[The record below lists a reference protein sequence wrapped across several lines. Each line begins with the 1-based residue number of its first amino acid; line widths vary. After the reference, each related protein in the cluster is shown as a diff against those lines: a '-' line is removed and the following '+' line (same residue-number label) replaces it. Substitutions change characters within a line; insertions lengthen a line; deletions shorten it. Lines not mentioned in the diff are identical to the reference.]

1 MKKNIKT
8 RFAPSPTGLFHI
20 GSARSALFNYLYAK
34 KHDGEFILRI
44 EDTDKERS
52 KPEFETNIQES
63 LSWLSLQWDSFHKQS
78 DRTEIYQEAI
88 RELLENE
95 KAYISKEKKEGGR
108 SEVIRFK
115 NPNKKIEF
123 QDSIR
128 GKVTFDT
135 SDLGDFVI
143 AKSETEP
150 LYHLT
155 VVVDDYEMKISNV
168 IRAEEHIS
176 NTPRQI
182 LILEALKYPRPQY
195 AHIPLILA
203 PDRSKLSKRHGAVSV
218 MEYKEKGY
226 LPEAVV
232 NYLALLG
239 WNPGTDQEIFRINE
253 LIESFSLESVQK
265 GGSIFDEEKLRWIN
279 KNHLNKFIPG
289 DEQYNEF
296 KDRFLN
302 SKLYEKKQWS
312 FSDEYLQSVWKVFK
326 ERINVYED
334 IDTLLENKEFDYF
347 FEKPESYKPEEILWK
362 EQKKEDAQSH
372 LNYVIEKIKLINEKS
387 FDEDTVKKSIW
398 DYSSEK
404 GRGDVLWPM
413 RYALSGR
420 KKSPDPFVLASVLG
434 KKEALERLKMAS
446 EAL

>member
-1 MKKNIKT
+1 MKNIKT

-44 EDTDKERS
+44 EDTDRERS
-52 KPEFETNIQES
+52 KPEFESNIQDS

-88 RELLENE
+88 RELIENE
-95 KAYISKEKKEGGR
+95 KAYISKEEKEGGR

-115 NPNKKIEF
+115 NPNRTIEF
-123 QDSIR
+123 DDLIR

-155 VVVDDYEMKISNV
+155 VVVDDYEMQITNV

-182 LILEALKYPRPQY
+182 LILEALKYPRPMY

-253 LIESFSLESVQK
+253 LVDAFSLEAVQK

-279 KNHLNKFIPG
+279 KNHLNKFIPSE
-289 DEQYNEF
+289 EQYQEF
-296 KDRFLN
+296 KQRFLN
-302 SKLYEKKQWS
+302 SKNYEKKQWE

-326 ERINVYED
+326 ERITVYQD
-334 IDTLLENKEFDYF
+334 INTLLEDKEFDYF
-347 FEKPESYKPEEILWK
+347 FERPESYKPEELLWK
-362 EQKKEDAQSH
+362 EQKKEDAKSH
-372 LNYVIEKIKLINEKS
+372 LKYVIERINLIEEES
-387 FDEDTVKKSIW
+387 LDEETLKESIW
-398 DYSSEK
+398 DYATEC

-413 RYALSGR
+413 RFALSGR
-420 KKSPDPFVLASVLG
+420 KKSPDPFALTSVLG
-434 KKEALERLKMAS
+434 KREALERLKKAS

>member
-1 MKKNIKT
+1 MKNIKT

-20 GSARSALFNYLYAK
+20 GSARSALFNYLFAK
-34 KHDGEFILRI
+34 KYNGEFILRI

-52 KPEFETNIQES
+52 KPEFETNIQDS
-63 LSWLSLQWDSFHKQS
+63 LSWLSLQWDSFYKQS
-78 DRTEIYQEAI
+78 DRTLIYQEAT

-95 KAYISKEKKEGGR
+95 KAYISKEKKEAGR

-123 QDSIR
+123 NDLIR

-155 VVVDDYEMKISNV
+155 VVVDDSEMKISHV

-182 LILEALKYPRPQY
+182 LILEALKYSRPQY

-253 LIESFSLESVQK
+253 LIEAFSLDSVQK

-279 KNHLNKFIPG
+279 KNHLNKFIPNE
-289 DEQYNEF
+289 EQYREF
-296 KDRFLN
+296 KNRFLN
-302 SKLYEKKQWS
+302 SKLYEKRQWK
-312 FSDEYLQSVWKVFK
+312 FSEEYLQSIWKVFK
-326 ERINVYED
+326 ERVSVYED
-334 IDTLLENKEFDYF
+334 IDTLLENDEFDYF
-347 FEKPESYKPEEILWK
+347 FEKPESYNLKEILWK

-372 LNYVIEKIKLINEKS
+372 LNYVLEKLQLI
-387 FDEDTVKKSIW
+387 DEDCFSAETVKESIW

-404 GRGDVLWPM
+404 DRGDVLWPM